1 MAVAVPPAGDL
12 AFRDQLSSLRALLVL
27 SALMTEKRAEP
38 EILELATTA
47 VSSFS
52 RCRTEGVYLEGEW
65 PVAGSWGPRSRTR
78 SALEAQIATLD
89 LAGGPVEIPG
99 QAWGCA
105 YSLTSLGGPSG
116 YLVVGAAEEPLE
128 YEQFLLRALAQQTG
142 VALANAR
149 LYERERA
156 TAEELRIANL
166 ALQQSMEIHQR
177 LTRVALA
184 GEGQEGLAQA
194 VHELT
199 GYPVA
204 LEDRYGNLVAWA
216 GPDRPDPYPK
226 DTPARRK
233 QLLRRAATGRP
244 IREGDRLLVM
254 TNPREDVMAVVALID
269 PEGTAGEQQQMAL
282 EHAGTVL
289 SMKLARLQSLAETE
303 LRLRR
308 DLVEELLAGAD
319 EATALHRA
327 LALGYD
333 LGRVHR
339 VVVVEGGSR
348 GDDEDAFFH
357 AVRRAA
363 RDVGLGSLLVAR
375 SGAVVAFSDSQE
387 QPWERFRTAILEGLG
402 RGGSCRVGVGGPC
415 EQPKDYPR
423 SHREAQLALKIQKAG
438 GGRDQVSVYE
448 DLGVYQVLS
457 DDADSVERFV
467 CRWLGPLLDYDARK
481 GSQLVATVSAYLD
494 AGGNYDATAEALSMH
509 RSGLKYRLQ
518 RIRDVSGYDLNDPE
532 TQFNLQLASRAWRT
546 LRAMREP

>member
-1 MAVAVPPAGDL
+1 
-12 AFRDQLSSLRALLVL
+12 
-27 SALMTEKRAEP
+27 MTAKQTEP
-38 EILELATTA
+38 EILEMATAA

-52 RCRTEGVYLEGEW
+52 RCHTEGVYLEGKW
-65 PVAGSWGPRSRTR
+65 PVVGSWGSRSRNR
-78 SALEAQIATLD
+78 SALEARFARRE
-89 LAGGPVEIPG
+89 LAEGPVEIPG

-116 YLVVGAAEEPLE
+116 YLLVGAAEEPPE
-128 YEQFLLRALAQQTG
+128 YEEFLLRALAQQTG

-149 LYERERA
+149 LYGRERA
-156 TAEELRIANL
+156 IAEELRIANL

-184 GEGQEGLAQA
+184 GEEHEGLAQA

-226 DTPARRK
+226 VTPARRE
-233 QLLRRAATGRP
+233 QVLRRAEAGHP
-244 IREGDRLLVM
+244 IREGDRLLVVAKSGD
-254 TNPREDVMAVVALID
+254 DVMGIVNLID
-269 PEGTAGEQQQMAL
+269 PEGTAGEHEQVAL

-289 SMKLARLQSLAETE
+289 SMKLARLQTLAETE

-319 EATALHRA
+319 EAAALNRS

-333 LGRVHR
+333 LGKVHR
-339 VVVVEGGSR
+339 VVVVEGKSR
-348 GDDEDAFFH
+348 DGDEEAFFH

-363 RDVGLGSLLVAR
+363 RDVGVGSLVVAR
-375 SGAVVAFSDSQE
+375 SGTVVAFSDSPE
-387 QPWERFRTAILEGLG
+387 EPWERFRGAILEGLG

-415 EQPKDYPR
+415 ERPRDYPR

-438 GGRDQVSVYE
+438 GGRGQISVYE

-457 DDADSVERFV
+457 DDADSLERFV
-467 CRWLGPLLDYDARK
+467 RRWLGPLLDYDARK
-481 GSQLVATVSAYLD
+481 GSQLVATVGAYLD

-518 RIRDVSGYDLNDPE
+518 RIREVSGFDLTDPE
-532 TQFNLQLASRAWRT
+532 VQFNLQLANRAWRT
-546 LRAMREP
+546 LRALREP